1 MIRLLLIQGANMEWL
16 GRRQPELYGTITAAE
31 LDAMLLTEAEA
42 RGIALDTRYTNLE
55 GEAIS
60 WIYAAA
66 REEIDGILI
75 NPAGFLYAGYA
86 LRDCLRGVTVPI
98 IEIHVTNIERRG
110 MHSVTAEAALG
121 YIAGLGLNSYFVA
134 LDAMLRHLIQCTG
147 TRKSVSAGPG
157 PDTDG
162 G

>member
-1 MIRLLLIQGANMEWL
+1 MTRLLLIQGANMEWL
-16 GRRQPELYGTITAAE
+16 GHRQPELYGTTTAIE
-31 LDAMLLTEAEA
+31 LDAMLLKEAQA
-42 RGIALDTRYTNLE
+42 RGVALEIRYTNLE

-66 REEIDGILI
+66 REGVDGVLM

-86 LRDCLRGVTVPI
+86 LRDCLRGVSVPA

-121 YIAGLGLNSYFVA
+121 YVAGFGLDSYLVA
-134 LDAMLRHLIQCTG
+134 LDAMLRHLG
-147 TRKSVSAGPG
+147 RHV
-157 PDTDG
+157 
-162 G
+162 